1 MYKYDYI
8 KQYIK
13 IGTICLAKSI
23 GKASFYIANKLDDSN
38 ENSKEIENSKE
49 KTIKTSS

>member
-1 MYKYDYI
+1 MYKYNYI

-23 GKASFYIANKLDDSN
+23 GKASFYIANKLDDSK
-38 ENSKEIENSKE
+38 ENSKENENKR
-49 KTIKTSS
+49 K